1 MAYTKT
7 LLFILLLVVTLYALW
22 PPAKIQGVSG
32 STEYYSSSGTQDPG
46 PANTVTVV
54 TPDELSKVIQA
65 TQAALSK
72 QIGKCTYCIETTNIS
87 LTGNLYSGRFLFTVL
102 PEPGGAPYGVSV
114 DSTVQKGSNMASGIT
129 LQSLSTIDVMDPYN
143 QFKAGSDIQSDDTL
157 PKLSDLQSAMGGL

>member
-1 MAYTKT
+1 MMYTKT

-32 STEYYSSSGTQDPG
+32 NTEYYTGTQDPG

-65 TQAALSK
+65 TQAALSS
-72 QIGKCTYCIETTNIS
+72 QLGKCTYCIETTNIN
-87 LTGNLYSGRFLFTVL
+87 LTGNIYSGRFLFTVL
-102 PEPGGAPYGVSV
+102 PEPGGAPYGISV

-143 QFKAGSDIQSDDTL
+143 QFKSGSDIQGEDTL
-157 PKLSDLQSAMGGL
+157 PKLSDLQAAMGGL